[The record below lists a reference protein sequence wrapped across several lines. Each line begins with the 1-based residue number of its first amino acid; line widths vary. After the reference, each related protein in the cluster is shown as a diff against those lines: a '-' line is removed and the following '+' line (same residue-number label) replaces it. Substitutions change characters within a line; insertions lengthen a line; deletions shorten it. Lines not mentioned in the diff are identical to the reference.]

1 MKGVCATAE
10 KKVAKEVLDWVLC
23 IGIAV
28 IIGLLIVTFVG
39 QRTIVHDISMEPT
52 LHEGNNL
59 IVEKL
64 STRFGWM
71 HRGDIVVLDSPGESR
86 QLIKRLIAFE
96 GEKVEI
102 KDGKVF
108 IDGKQ
113 LEESYLKDVDTEPR
127 DGFPEYSN
135 LTIPKG
141 MVYVLGDNRPASLDS
156 RTFGA
161 VDKSTL
167 HGRAIYRAYPFN
179 KMGVLK

>member
-1 MKGVCATAE
+1 M
-10 KKVAKEVLDWVLC
+10 LS

-64 STRFGWM
+64 SVRFGGLK
-71 HRGDIVVLDSPGESR
+71 RGDIVVLDSPGESR

-102 KDGKVF
+102 KDGKVY
-108 IDGKQ
+108 INGKQ
-113 LEESYLKDVDTEPR
+113 LKESYLKNVVTEPR
-127 DGFPEYSN
+127 EGLPEYSS
-135 LTIPKG
+135 LTIPAGK
-141 MVYVLGDNRPASLDS
+141 VFVLGDNRPESLDS
-156 RTFGA
+156 RTFGP

-167 HGRAIYRAYPFN
+167 RGRAVYRIYPFN
-179 KMGVLK
+179 KIGKP